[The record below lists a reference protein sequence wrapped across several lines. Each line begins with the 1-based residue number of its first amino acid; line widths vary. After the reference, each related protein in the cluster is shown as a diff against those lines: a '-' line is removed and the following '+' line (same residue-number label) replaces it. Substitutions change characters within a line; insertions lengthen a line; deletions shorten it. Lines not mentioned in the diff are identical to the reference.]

1 MTFTDTVFNTSGKIP
16 TESNF
21 WKQSL
26 DNFVTSEGITAGFRR
41 VIGEQV
47 FKPLKDVRM
56 PFYQRFVG
64 APITAGSGWTERA
77 LKYSA
82 MDHWNPKATAED
94 DLKFYDSNGIEKT
107 FEINVRGTKSVS
119 VPSLLE
125 SPEMFVNR
133 SGVGK
138 LNSMLVDNVI
148 QIYQRSIESEIQKKA
163 ISLTKAEMEVD
174 IATDGIVDV
183 MGNIM
188 DKASEMLSDDYHY
201 NELTEDENA
210 NLISRSSKVYLFMNQ
225 AYVNA
230 YRNAKASL
238 PSPSELVDNVE
249 LVPMVNALATPI
261 TTAEFTAGPRTGV
274 TWTTADKPVAVD
286 KPAPIA
292 FLCGSDKVVYRPVE
306 GSYKVNLKENG
317 KGDFVNEHLIYKGAI
332 AVRPWE
338 NSIRINL
345 KA

>member
-1 MTFTDTVFNTSGKIP
+1 MAFTDTVFNTSGKIP

-21 WKQSL
+21 WSQSL
-26 DNFVTSEGITAGFRR
+26 DNFVTSDGITSGFKR

-56 PFYQRFVG
+56 PFYQRFAG
-64 APITAGSGWTERA
+64 APISAGSGWTERA

-82 MDHWNPKATAED
+82 LDHWNPKATAED
-94 DLKFYDSNGIEKT
+94 DLKFYDSDGIEKT

-133 SGVGK
+133 SGVGT
-138 LNSMLVDNVI
+138 LNSMLVDNVV
-148 QIYQRSIESEIQKKA
+148 QIYQRAIESEIQKKA
-163 ISLTKAEMEVD
+163 ISLTKAEMTVD

-183 MGNIM
+183 MGDIM

-201 NELTEDENA
+201 NELTDDENA
-210 NLISRSSKVYLFMNQ
+210 NLITRSSKVYLFMNQ

-238 PSPSELVDNVE
+238 PSPGELVDNVE
-249 LVPMVNALATPI
+249 LVPMVNALAKPI

-274 TWTTADKPVAVD
+274 TWATADKPVAVD

>member
-1 MTFTDTVFNTSGKIP
+1 MAFTDTVFNMSGKIP

-21 WKQSL
+21 WSQSL
-26 DNFVTSEGITAGFRR
+26 DNFVTSEGITAGFKR

-56 PFYQRFVG
+56 PFYQRFAG

-94 DLKFYDSNGIEKT
+94 DLKFYDSDGIEKT

-133 SGVGK
+133 SGVGT

-148 QIYQRSIESEIQKKA
+148 QIYQRGIESEIQKKA
-163 ISLTKAEMEVD
+163 ISLTKAEMTVD

-183 MGNIM
+183 MGDIM

-210 NLISRSSKVYLFMNQ
+210 NLITRSSKVYLFMNQ

-238 PSPSELVDNVE
+238 PSPGELVDNVE
-249 LVPMVNALATPI
+249 LVPMVNALAKPI
-261 TTAEFTAGPRTGV
+261 TTVEFTAGPRTGV

>member
-1 MTFTDTVFNTSGKIP
+1 MAFTDTVFNTSGKIP

-64 APITAGSGWTERA
+64 APITAGAGWTERA

-94 DLKFYDSNGIEKT
+94 DLKYYDSDGIEKT

-133 SGVGK
+133 SSVGT

-163 ISLTKAEMEVD
+163 ISLTKAEMTVD

-183 MGNIM
+183 MGDIM

-201 NELTEDENA
+201 NELTDDENA
-210 NLISRSSKVYLFMNQ
+210 NLITRSSKVYLFMNQ
-225 AYVNA
+225 QYVNA

-249 LVPMVNALATPI
+249 LVPMVNALAKPI

-274 TWTTADKPVAVD
+274 TWATADKPVAVD

>member
-1 MTFTDTVFNTSGKIP
+1 MAFTDTVFNTSGKIP

-26 DNFVTSEGITAGFRR
+26 DSFVTSEGITAGFRR

-56 PFYQRFVG
+56 PFYQRFAG

-133 SGVGK
+133 SGVGT

-183 MGNIM
+183 MGDIM
-188 DKASEMLSDDYHY
+188 DKASEMLSDDFHY

-210 NLISRSSKVYLFMNQ
+210 NLITRSSKVYLFMNQ

-230 YRNAKASL
+230 YRNAKAAL
-238 PSPSELVDNVE
+238 PSPGELVDNVE
-249 LVPMVNALATPI
+249 LVPMVNALAKPI
-261 TTAEFTAGPRTGV
+261 TTAEYTAGPRTGV

-292 FLCGSDKVVYRPVE
+292 FLCGSDKVIYRPVE

>member
-1 MTFTDTVFNTSGKIP
+1 MSYVDTIFNTSGKIP

-26 DNFVTSEGITAGFRR
+26 DVFVTSDGITNGFKK

-47 FKPLKDVRM
+47 FKPLPDVRM
-56 PFYQRFVG
+56 PFYQRFAG
-64 APITAGSGWTERA
+64 APISSGSGWTERA

-82 MDHWNPKATAED
+82 MEHWNPKATAED

-107 FEINVRGTKSVS
+107 FTINVAGAKSVS
-119 VPSLLE
+119 IPSELE
-125 SPEMFVNR
+125 SPEMFVAKN
-133 SGVGK
+133 SVGR

-148 QIYQRSIESEIQKKA
+148 QIYQRAIESEIQKKA

-183 MGNIM
+183 MGDIM
-188 DKASEMLSDDYHY
+188 DKASQMMSDDTHF
-201 NELTEDENA
+201 NELTDAENTD
-210 NLISRSSKVYLFMNQ
+210 LITRSDKIYLFINQ
-225 AYVNA
+225 QYWNA

-238 PSPSELVDNVE
+238 PSPNQLVSNVE
-249 LVPMVNALATPI
+249 VVPMVNALAKPI
-261 TTAEFTAGPRTGV
+261 TTAEFTAGPRTDV
-274 TWTTADKPVAVD
+274 KWDTADKPVAVD
-286 KPAPIA
+286 KAAPIA
-292 FLCGSDKVVYRPVE
+292 FLCASDKVVYRPME
-306 GSYKVNLKENG
+306 GSYKINLKENG

-338 NSIRINL
+338 NSVRINL

>member
-1 MTFTDTVFNTSGKIP
+1 MAFTDTVFNTSGKIP
-16 TESNF
+16 TESDF
-21 WKQSL
+21 WSQSL
-26 DNFVTSEGITAGFRR
+26 DNFVTSDGITSGFKR

-56 PFYQRFVG
+56 PFYQRFAG
-64 APITAGSGWTERA
+64 APISAGSGWTERA

-82 MDHWNPKATAED
+82 LDHWNPKATAED

-133 SGVGK
+133 SGVGT

-148 QIYQRSIESEIQKKA
+148 QIYQRGIESEIQKKA

-174 IATDGIVDV
+174 IVTDGIISV

-188 DKASEMLSDDYHY
+188 DKASEMMSDDNHY
-201 NELTEDENA
+201 NELTADENA
-210 NLISRSSKVYLFMNQ
+210 NLITRSDKVYLFINQ
-225 AYVNA
+225 QYWNA
-230 YRNAKASL
+230 YRNAKANL
-238 PSPSELVDNVE
+238 PNPSELVNNVE
-249 LVPMVNALATPI
+249 VVPMVNALAKPI
-261 TTAEFTAGPRTGV
+261 TTDEFTAGPRTGV

-345 KA
+345 QA

>member
-21 WKQSL
+21 WSQSL
-26 DNFVTSEGITAGFRR
+26 DNFVTSDGITSGFKR

-56 PFYQRFVG
+56 PFYQRFAG
-64 APITAGSGWTERA
+64 APISAGSGWTERA

-82 MDHWNPKATAED
+82 LDHWNPKATAED
-94 DLKFYDSNGIEKT
+94 DLKFYDSDGIEKT

-133 SGVGK
+133 SGVGT
-138 LNSMLVDNVI
+138 LNSMLVDNVV
-148 QIYQRSIESEIQKKA
+148 QIYQRAIESEIQKKA
-163 ISLTKAEMEVD
+163 ISLTKAEMTVD
-174 IATDGIVDV
+174 IVTDGIVDV
-183 MGNIM
+183 MGDIM

-201 NELTEDENA
+201 NELTDDENA
-210 NLISRSSKVYLFMNQ
+210 NLITRSSKVYLFMNQ

-238 PSPSELVDNVE
+238 PSPGELVDNVE
-249 LVPMVNALATPI
+249 LVPMVNALAKPI

-274 TWTTADKPVAVD
+274 TWATADKPVAVD

>member
-1 MTFTDTVFNTSGKIP
+1 MAFTDTVFNMSGKIP

-21 WKQSL
+21 WSQSL
-26 DNFVTSEGITAGFRR
+26 DNFVTSEGITAGFKR

-56 PFYQRFVG
+56 PFYQRFAG

-94 DLKFYDSNGIEKT
+94 DLKFYDSDGIEKT

-133 SGVGK
+133 SGVGT

-148 QIYQRSIESEIQKKA
+148 QIYQRGIESEIQKKA

-174 IATDGIVDV
+174 IATDGIISV
-183 MGNIM
+183 MGDIM

-201 NELTEDENA
+201 NELTADENA
-210 NLISRSSKVYLFMNQ
+210 NLITRSSKVYLFMNQ

-230 YRNAKASL
+230 YRNAKASM
-238 PSPSELVDNVE
+238 PSPKELVDNVE
-249 LVPMVNALATPI
+249 LVPMVNTLVKPI

-274 TWTTADKPVAVD
+274 TWATGDKPVAVD

>member
-1 MTFTDTVFNTSGKIP
+1 MAFTDTVFNTSGKIP

-21 WKQSL
+21 WSQSL
-26 DNFVTSEGITAGFRR
+26 DNFVTSDGITSGFKR

-56 PFYQRFVG
+56 PFYQRFAG
-64 APITAGSGWTERA
+64 APISAGSGWTERA

-82 MDHWNPKATAED
+82 LDHWSPKATAED
-94 DLKFYDSNGIEKT
+94 DLKFYDSDGIEKT

-133 SGVGK
+133 SGVGT

-148 QIYQRSIESEIQKKA
+148 QIYQRGIESEIQKKA
-163 ISLTKAEMEVD
+163 ISLTKAEMTVD

-183 MGNIM
+183 MGDIM

-210 NLISRSSKVYLFMNQ
+210 NLITRSSKVYLFMNQ

-238 PSPSELVDNVE
+238 PSPGELVDNVE
-249 LVPMVNALATPI
+249 LVPMVNALAKPI
-261 TTAEFTAGPRTGV
+261 TTDEFTAGPRTGV
-274 TWTTADKPVAVD
+274 TWATADKPVAVD

>member
-1 MTFTDTVFNTSGKIP
+1 MAFTDTVFNTSGKIP

-21 WKQSL
+21 WNQSL
-26 DNFVTSEGITAGFRR
+26 DQFVTSEGITAGFRR

-56 PFYQRFVG
+56 PFYQRFAG

-94 DLKFYDSNGIEKT
+94 DLKFYDSDGIEKT

-133 SGVGK
+133 SGVGT

-163 ISLTKAEMEVD
+163 ISLTKAEMTVD
-174 IATDGIVDV
+174 VATDGIVDI
-183 MGNIM
+183 MGDIM

-201 NELTEDENA
+201 NELSEDENA
-210 NLISRSSKVYLFMNQ
+210 NLITRSSKVYLFMNQ

-238 PSPSELVDNVE
+238 PSPGELVDNVE
-249 LVPMVNALATPI
+249 LVPMVNALAKPI
-261 TTAEFTAGPRTGV
+261 TTAEFTAGPRTDV
-274 TWTTADKPVAVD
+274 TWATADKPVAVD

-338 NSIRINL
+338 NSVRINL